1 MSTATEA
8 IPAPAAAREKQGFQP
23 STAGWVARRL
33 VLFAILGGVLL
44 ITYLVSGVWA
54 DRIALAS
61 IYAIIGLSLNVILGY
76 LGQVSLGHHGFV
88 GIGSFAAAYFV
99 TDKAHCTL
107 EKCAFSSFAMAT
119 LIAILTGVLAA
130 AILGLAALRI
140 GGLYLALITLTY
152 GFVAQNS
159 IFEIEAF
166 TGGGG
171 GKPAPRP
178 DGFQGDTA
186 FAYLTFAVLA
196 LVVFVDWRLMKSKVG
211 RAILSIKHSE
221 PVAASYGV
229 NVTSYKILAFMV
241 SGMFAGLGGALLAF
255 NRTQVSPPDFNFETA
270 LLWVLMVV
278 VGGLGNRTG
287 VIVGSAFF
295 ALFPS
300 LFELIGP
307 IEHWAETSGRAL
319 AFISITV
326 GSALAVLTIV
336 QYQGGIAEQ
345 ISPIT
350 RWLRGEKFSMHPE
363 GHGHGPKKK
372 HGGGLAAR
380 LKRSKTEGGDPGDQV
395 KEREPESPTQSGD
408 TTEMATAKK
417 DGS

>member
-1 MSTATEA
+1 MSTAAEA
-8 IPAPAAAREKQGFQP
+8 IPAPAAAHEKPGFQP

-33 VLFAILGGVLL
+33 VLFAILGGIL
-44 ITYLVSGVWA
+44 IVTGLVSTTWA
-54 DRIALAS
+54 DRIALAA

-88 GIGSFAAAYFV
+88 GIGSFTAAYFV
-99 TDKAHCTL
+99 TDKAKCTL
-107 EKCAFSSFAMAT
+107 EDCAFSSFAMAT
-119 LIAILTGVLAA
+119 LLAILTGVVAA
-130 AILGLAALRI
+130 AILGLAALRF
-140 GGLYLALITLTY
+140 GGLYLALITLVY

-171 GKPAPRP
+171 GVSAPRP
-178 DGFQGDTA
+178 NGFQGDAA
-186 FAYLTFAVLA
+186 FAYLTFACLA
-196 LVVFVDWRLMKSKVG
+196 IVIFIDWRLVRSKVG
-211 RAILSIKHSE
+211 RAVLSIKHSE

-229 NVTSYKILAFMV
+229 NVTAYKILAFMV
-241 SGMFAGLGGALLAF
+241 SGMFAGLGGALLGF
-255 NRTQVSPPDFNFETA
+255 QRLQVSPPDFNFETA

-287 VIVGSAFF
+287 VVVGSAFF

-300 LFELIGP
+300 LFELINP

-319 AFISITV
+319 AFISITA
-326 GSALAVLTIV
+326 GAALAVLTIV
-336 QYQGGIAEQ
+336 QYPGGIAEQ

-363 GHGHGPKKK
+363 GHGHAPKEKQ
-372 HGGGLAAR
+372 GGGLAAR
-380 LKRSKTEGGDPGDQV
+380 LKRSKTKGGDPGDV
-395 KEREPESPTQSGD
+395 AKEREPESPTQSGD
-408 TTEMATAKK
+408 TTEVETTKK